1 MFQTSVYF
9 TVRRVKMGLEPP
21 TSCGLSC
28 IVQSTIKSETLN
40 AHLSNVKRRLRSEW
54 KARQKVRVAHH
65 LPANSTG
72 SFSHQS
78 LAYMKAGSQYAQ
90 QVLAIIKTGA
100 VSLCSISP
108 TYEVVQGN

>member
-1 MFQTSVYF
+1 MFQTSVYL

-28 IVQSTIKSETLN
+28 ITQSTIKLESLN
-40 AHLSNVKRRLRSEW
+40 ARLSTVKRTLRSEW
-54 KARQKVRVAHH
+54 KAKRKVRVAHH

-72 SFSHQS
+72 SISHQS
-78 LAYMKAGSQYAQ
+78 LAYMKAGSQYAK

-100 VSLCSISP
+100 VSLCHISP
-108 TYEVVQGN
+108 TYEVVQGD